1 MKLRAAVPLL
11 ALLAVP
17 SLAAQ
22 PSSSAPVPSRFQG
35 KLQPCTPPGFLE
47 PVLCGSLPVWENRG
61 KAAGRKIDLN
71 VVVAPAYEPVPAP
84 DPVFY
89 FSGGP
94 GQAGTDLASWMSQ
107 LAFDLRRDR
116 DLVFIDQRGT
126 GKSNPLNCELPGGGD
141 DLQAS
146 LRPMFPVEPLRAC
159 LAELQK
165 KADLTQYTNEISM
178 EDTDDVRAW
187 LGYDRIN
194 LEGGSY
200 GGRAALV
207 YLRKYPQRVRSV
219 VISSLVPVDMLTPL
233 NYARSAQTAL
243 DRLLDD
249 CGAEETCRQAFPDL
263 RKKSWAVLERF
274 DRGPVKTK
282 VAHPKTGQPVEV
294 ELSRTAFVTAL
305 RVMQYSPYLSRRIP
319 LYLHRAYEGDY
330 GPMIRQIHGRAS
342 APDSA
347 TGLYFSIT
355 CAEDVARIPAGA
367 YPGDVAGTFLGDDRM
382 RQQREIC
389 SFWPRSKVSDD
400 FWEPVESTAPVLFI
414 NGWLDP
420 ITPPELAARAAKHL
434 PNSLLVVI
442 RDAAHGSDG
451 LVKDDCHLRLEQ
463 DFFRNGS
470 PAGLDTSCVREMKR
484 PPFLLREEPAP

>member
-1 MKLRAAVPLL
+1 MKTRAALLLALAAVP
-11 ALLAVP
+11 A
-17 SLAAQ
+17 LAAQ
-22 PSSSAPVPSRFQG
+22 PPVPSRFQG
-35 KLQPCTPPGFLE
+35 KLQTCTPPGFLE
-47 PVLCGSLPVWENRG
+47 PVLCGSYAVWENRSTRS
-61 KAAGRKIDLN
+61 GRKIDLN
-71 VVVAPAYEPVPAP
+71 IVVAPAYNPLPAP

-94 GQAGTDLASWMSQ
+94 GQAATDMASWLGQ
-107 LAFDLRRDR
+107 LSFDLRRDR

-126 GKSNPLNCELPGGGD
+126 GKSNPLNCQLPGGGD

-165 KADLTQYTNEISM
+165 KADLTQYTNETSM

-187 LGYDRIN
+187 LGYERIN

-219 VISSLVPVDMLTPL
+219 VIGSLVPVDLLTPL
-233 NYARSAQTAL
+233 TYARSAQTAL

-249 CGAEETCRQAFPDL
+249 CGAEETCRQAFPNL
-263 RKKSWAVLERF
+263 RQEVRAVLERF

-294 ELSRTAFVTAL
+294 ELSRSAFVTSL
-305 RVMQYSPYLSRRIP
+305 RVLQYSPFLSRRIP

-330 GPMIRQIHGRAS
+330 GPMIRQIHNRAA

-347 TGLYFSIT
+347 TGLYLSIT

-389 SFWPRSKVSDD
+389 SFWPRGQVPAD
-400 FWEPVESTAPVLFI
+400 FWQPVESTVPVLFI

-420 ITPPELAARAAKHL
+420 VTPPEHAIRAAKSL
-434 PNSLLVVI
+434 PNSQVVLI
-442 RDAAHGSDG
+442 RDSAHGPDG
-451 LVKDDCHLRLEQ
+451 LAREDCYLRMEQ
-463 DFFRNGS
+463 DFFLSGS
-470 PAGLDTSCVREMKR
+470 PAGLDTSCVKEMKR
-484 PPFLLREEPAP
+484 PPFLIREEPGP